1 MSEFSEPLDFFGCS
15 GSTKSERSDEREGR
29 REDRRDDR
37 SSTRPSL
44 SHQVSDDGEA
54 CLACIH
60 ELRRTDALEQAISGA
75 THDFNNMLGCV
86 VAAVELI
93 YTRIQRGQ
101 YTDLETLFEDVH
113 RTCERSSLLASRLM
127 DFSAPR
133 RPVRSSVD
141 INQIIDDM
149 APLLRRTLGN
159 MAICRL
165 HLDERLPPVWCD
177 ANELENALLNLF
189 TNSRDAVS
197 GRLGVVAI
205 ETSNAALAVPRHRL
219 VPGNH
224 VCLMVSDNGS
234 GMSSETLK
242 RAFEPF
248 VTTKRRGRGRG
259 LGLPMVRRFVE
270 ESDGHVE
277 IESTIDKGTVIRIY
291 LPSLLSGS
299 GSVEPAASI
308 HAEHRV

>member
-1 MSEFSEPLDFFGCS
+1 MSVRSRTQPFQNFSTEDCVMSEFSEPLDFFGCS

-93 YTRIQRGQ
+93 YKRIQRGQ

-127 DFSAPR
+127 DFSAPVGQYDPPWTSIR
-133 RPVRSSVD
+133 LSTTWLRSCAVRW
-141 INQIIDDM
+141 
-149 APLLRRTLGN
+149 
-159 MAICRL
+159 AIWRYAGCISMSAC
-165 HLDERLPPVWCD
+165 HLYGATR
-177 ANELENALLNLF
+177 
-189 TNSRDAVS
+189 
-197 GRLGVVAI
+197 
-205 ETSNAALAVPRHRL
+205 
-219 VPGNH
+219 
-224 VCLMVSDNGS
+224 
-234 GMSSETLK
+234 MSWRMLC
-242 RAFEPF
+242 
-248 VTTKRRGRGRG
+248 
-259 LGLPMVRRFVE
+259 
-270 ESDGHVE
+270 
-277 IESTIDKGTVIRIY
+277 
-291 LPSLLSGS
+291 
-299 GSVEPAASI
+299 
-308 HAEHRV
+308 